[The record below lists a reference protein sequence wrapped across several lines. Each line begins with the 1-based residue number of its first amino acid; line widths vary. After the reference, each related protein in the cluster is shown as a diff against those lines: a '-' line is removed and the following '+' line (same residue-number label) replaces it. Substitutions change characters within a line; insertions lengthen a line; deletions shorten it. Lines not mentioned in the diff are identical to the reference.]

1 LGPDS
6 LVKNGNATVSN
17 SASASLITEL
27 EEAVK
32 GGSAEKRVET
42 LRRVTDL
49 FLDDADRLNEQQIGV
64 FDDVLV
70 HLIQR
75 IENRA
80 LVQLSGS
87 LATVA
92 HAPIQVIGQL
102 ARNKEILIAGPVL
115 SQSDRLT
122 DTDLIEIAR
131 SHGQGHL
138 LAISGRSSLN
148 TGVTDVL
155 IERGD
160 QHVRH
165 RLARNESARF
175 SETGFQALVKRAEA
189 DGGLAEKL
197 GRRIDIPFKLL
208 RELLAR
214 ATDAVRSRLL
224 ASAPPDAQQQIQ
236 LALASIVKEISQQAT
251 GPRNFTA
258 SDDLVKELNRTGKL
272 KESVLY
278 QFAIDRKYEE
288 MTSTLALFCQARV
301 QLVETLMKNSSSE
314 GVVTACRAANLSWPT
329 VAAIL
334 NVRFSHHSVTDQE
347 LAEAKEAFY
356 ALSVAT
362 AQRTV
367 RFMMVKSATK
377 QAS

>member
-1 LGPDS
+1 MG
-6 LVKNGNATVSN
+6 
-17 SASASLITEL
+17 ASASIIGEL
-27 EEAVK
+27 EAAVQS
-32 GGSAEKRVET
+32 GSAEKRVET

-70 HLIQR
+70 HLIKR
-75 IENRA
+75 IENKA

-92 HAPIQVIGQL
+92 HAPTQVIGQL
-102 ARNKEILIAGPVL
+102 ARNKEISIAGPVL
-115 SQSDRLT
+115 SQSGRLT

-148 TGVTDVL
+148 MGVTDVL
-155 IERGD
+155 IECGD
-160 QHVRH
+160 QNVTH
-165 RLARNESARF
+165 RLATNEGARF
-175 SETGFQALVKRAEA
+175 SETGFKTLVERAEA
-189 DGGLAEKL
+189 DGGLAERL
-197 GRRIDIPFKLL
+197 GRRIDIPLKLL

-224 ASAPPDAQQQIQ
+224 TSAPPDTRQQIQ
-236 LALASIVKEISQQAT
+236 LALASIVKEIGKEAID
-251 GPRNFTA
+251 PRDFTA
-258 SDDLVKELNRTGKL
+258 SDSLVKELNRTGKL
-272 KESVLY
+272 KEPVLY
-278 QFAIDRKYEE
+278 QFAVDRKYEE
-288 MTSTLALFCQARV
+288 MTSTLALFCQARA
-301 QLVETLMKNSSSE
+301 QLVETLMKNASSE

-334 NVRFSHHSVTDQE
+334 EVRFSHHSVTDKE
-347 LAEAKEAFY
+347 MADANEAFH

-367 RFMMVKSATK
+367 RFMMVTSATK
-377 QAS
+377 KAG

>member
-1 LGPDS
+1 VG
-6 LVKNGNATVSN
+6 A

-87 LATVA
+87 FATVA
-92 HAPIQVIGQL
+92 HAPTQVIGQL
-102 ARNKEILIAGPVL
+102 ARNKEISIAGPIL
-115 SQSDRLT
+115 SQSSRLT

-138 LAISGRSSLN
+138 LAISDRSSLN
-148 TGVTDVL
+148 TGVTDIL

-160 QHVRH
+160 QHVTH
-165 RLARNESARF
+165 RLARNEGARF
-175 SETGFQALVKRAEA
+175 SETGFQTLVKKAEA
-189 DGGLAEKL
+189 DGCLAEQL
-197 GRRIDIPFKLL
+197 GRRIDIPLKLL

-224 ASAPPDAQQQIQ
+224 ASAPPDARQQIQ

-251 GPRNFTA
+251 GPRDFTA
-258 SDDLVKELNRTGKL
+258 SDSLVKELNRTGKL
-272 KESVLY
+272 NEPVLY
-278 QFAIDRKYEE
+278 QFAVDRKYEE

-301 QLVETLMKNSSSE
+301 QLVETLMKNPSSE

-334 NVRFSHHSVTDQE
+334 KVRFSHHSVTDQE
-347 LAEAKEAFY
+347 VADANEAFR
-356 ALSVAT
+356 ALTVAT
-362 AQRTV
+362 AQRTI
-367 RFMMVKSATK
+367 RFMLVKSATK